1 MLLNLSAPLF
11 MAFGEEVST
20 EDRGWVEASLS
31 QFARTYD
38 IVTTPVA
45 GSALFSAD
53 SEADEP
59 VWEAAKA
66 FLQLHLETS

>member
-1 MLLNLSAPLF
+1 
-11 MAFGEEVST
+11 MAFGEEVSD
-20 EDRGWVEASLS
+20 EERGWVESSLS

-38 IVTTPVA
+38 IFTATVA
-45 GSALFSAD
+45 GSELFKGAAD
-53 SEADEP
+53 IDEP